1 MELVTLDVFTR
12 EITADLFNDRPVVVF
27 TEQTRFLQFPL
38 GGYEFLFP
46 LANLKEIFSINL
58 GQVTL
63 MPGLEKYVLGIYNWR
78 GNLAWLVDLQELL
91 TGVTTNF
98 RENCLCLLMPL
109 EGQYLGMVVEQV
121 EGIATLNNS
130 DLLPLTSK
138 IVDPI
143 PSQFIQGYYLQE
155 KPLLVLEP
163 QAIIDTFLHR

>member
-1 MELVTLDVFTR
+1 MELATLDVFTR
-12 EITADLFNDRPVVVF
+12 EITADLFNDRAIPVF

-46 LANLKEIFSINL
+46 LANLQEIFSINL
-58 GQVTL
+58 AQVTL

-91 TGVTTNF
+91 TGIGSNF

-121 EGIATLNNS
+121 EGIATLNNT
-130 DLLPLTSK
+130 DLLPLTAQ

-143 PSQFIQGYYLQE
+143 PSRFIQGYYLQD

-163 QAIIDTFLHR
+163 QGIVETFLGV